1 MGAGVDS
8 DGGRSPIDHAIAL
21 YCLFYNGDRVPGA
34 KPMSTESMGKIL
46 TTLNISNRIDSGAAS
61 RGLIPPDQVRS
72 LTLKNVLVDTGATT
86 LCLPADAIAK
96 LGLDLLREV
105 EVTTAT
111 GLSTA
116 RIFQDAHLSLLG
128 REGNF
133 ECLELPGGQNALLG
147 VIPLE
152 ALGIELDLQNQ
163 TLKVLPETSVDTYL
177 TIL

>member
-1 MGAGVDS
+1 
-8 DGGRSPIDHAIAL
+8 
-21 YCLFYNGDRVPGA
+21 
-34 KPMSTESMGKIL
+34 MSSQKMGKIL
-46 TTLNISNRIDSGAAS
+46 TTLTITNRADQSAAK
-61 RGLIPPDQVRS
+61 RGYIPTEQVRS
-72 LTLKNVLVDTGATT
+72 LTLDNVLVDSGATT
-86 LCLPADAIAK
+86 LCLPADAIAQ

-105 EVTTAT
+105 DVTTAA
-111 GLSTA
+111 GLRTA